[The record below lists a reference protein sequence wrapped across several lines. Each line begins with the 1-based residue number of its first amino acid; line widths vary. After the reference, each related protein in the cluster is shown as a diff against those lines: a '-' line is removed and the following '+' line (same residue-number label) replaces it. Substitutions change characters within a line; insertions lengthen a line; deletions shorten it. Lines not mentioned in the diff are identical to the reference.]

1 MEKAEY
7 NNRVN
12 YNKEAERMKDLSY
25 KNVTLSKLST
35 TKLSLIIR
43 IRSLAIILKWI
54 SSVIL
59 SRINL
64 SKKDF
69 NKRSK
74 EANNGGNYNK
84 NALIVCAEII
94 SKI

>member
-12 YNKEAERMKDLSY
+12 YNKEAERMKDISY

-43 IRSLAIILKWI
+43 VRSLAIIL
-54 SSVIL
+54 
-59 SRINL
+59 N
-64 SKKDF
+64 
-69 NKRSK
+69 
-74 EANNGGNYNK
+74 
-84 NALIVCAEII
+84 
-94 SKI
+94 